1 MSPSAVE
8 SCPRRRTFGD
18 RETREASSR
27 LPLGEERA
35 NILLVA
41 CCYQEGS
48 AAGCFEFQF
57 LQKFALLFRHRSLP
71 ILLTVKVTWA
81 LQRTKLAE
89 CADVMNLT
97 SLNRMPL
104 HFIAWPGSRTHARPS
119 IVQLRAYRRLRGTRY
134 SPTTPRPPPAFCLSL
149 GP

>member
-1 MSPSAVE
+1 MWRTNRATVSAVL
-8 SCPRRRTFGD
+8 D
-18 RETREASSR
+18 
-27 LPLGEERA
+27 
-35 NILLVA
+35 
-41 CCYQEGS
+41 EGQ
-48 AAGCFEFQF
+48 FEFQF